1 VSVLARKVN
10 KWWIIAG
17 GVIFLLILL
26 RKLGFLL
33 FKLKTQ
39 GMQPI
44 TLFNGK
50 QTFRLC
56 DTGGCGHFG
65 APRNRSGGTV
75 GTHKG
80 QDILCTPGALVTAP
94 FAGKITR
101 LSVPY
106 EGDSRFSGVVLE
118 VNPALLVKI
127 MYMQPKSGIVGK
139 TVEPGEALG
148 TCQNISL
155 KYGAAVPAHLHVEV
169 HENQLGV
176 WVKVDPAPYLN
187 TES

>member
-1 VSVLARKVN
+1 MNVLATIPR

-17 GVIFLLILL
+17 VIFLLMLL
-26 RKLGFLL
+26 RKIGFLL
-33 FKLKTQ
+33 FKIK
-39 GMQPI
+39 GADMQPI
-44 TLFNGK
+44 TLYNGK
-50 QTFRLC
+50 QTPRLC
-56 DTGGCGHFG
+56 DTGGCGNFG
-65 APRNRSGGTV
+65 ARRNRPAGV

-94 FAGKITR
+94 FAGKIIS

-106 EGDSRFSGVVLE
+106 EDDRRFSGVVLE
-118 VNPALLVKI
+118 VNPALRVKI

-139 TVEPGEALG
+139 TVEPGDTLG
-148 TCQNISL
+148 TCQNISI
-155 KYGAAVPAHLHVEV
+155 KYGTAVPPHLHVEV
-169 HENQLGV
+169 HEQQLPNV